1 MKMTSESKQ
10 RNWNKSRDF
19 SMGHIQIW
27 HHFTLITKHWNILM
41 TFISGIFQFYCKSEH
56 KQAKWN
62 KTKWEMCKSDKIFP
76 YLQSITAFEWL
87 LKFISSSWDW
97 SQKIKNNN
105 SRGKISIC
113 EFYPKNI
120 KGNWAYLA
128 EKNSKITTI
137 FILSQKYFT
146 CITIKTF

>member
-1 MKMTSESKQ
+1 
-10 RNWNKSRDF
+10 
-19 SMGHIQIW
+19 
-27 HHFTLITKHWNILM
+27 
-41 TFISGIFQFYCKSEH
+41 
-56 KQAKWN
+56 
-62 KTKWEMCKSDKIFP
+62 MCKSDKIFP

-97 SQKIKNNN
+97 SQKIKNSN

-113 EFYPKNI
+113 EFYSKNI

>member
-1 MKMTSESKQ
+1 
-10 RNWNKSRDF
+10 
-19 SMGHIQIW
+19 
-27 HHFTLITKHWNILM
+27 
-41 TFISGIFQFYCKSEH
+41 
-56 KQAKWN
+56 
-62 KTKWEMCKSDKIFP
+62 MCKSDKIFP

-113 EFYPKNI
+113 EFYPKNV